1 MITGDDKGTG
11 YPWTDGLKPQRG
23 STTSALVWKSSQWS
37 AGANNQYPYYSQTT
51 SSYTV
56 LDTLVQYFDDRTLFP
71 NMKQIVVAG
80 HSLGAQTVQRYA
92 AIGKQLGTKSPV
104 TYWVGN
110 PNSYVWL
117 DTNRPLSTTSCPEYD
132 FYRDGYTNFTEY
144 PSK

>member
-1 MITGDDKGTG
+1 MLSALAKVKSDSNINRDSVAVMAPYFPNGMFVSWLDFVASSANTTIGDDKGKG

-37 AGANNQYPYYSQTT
+37 AGANNQYPYYSQST

-80 HSLGAQTVQRYA
+80 HSLGAQTVQR
-92 AIGKQLGTKSPV
+92 
-104 TYWVGN
+104 
-110 PNSYVWL
+110 
-117 DTNRPLSTTSCPEYD
+117 
-132 FYRDGYTNFTEY
+132 
-144 PSK
+144 